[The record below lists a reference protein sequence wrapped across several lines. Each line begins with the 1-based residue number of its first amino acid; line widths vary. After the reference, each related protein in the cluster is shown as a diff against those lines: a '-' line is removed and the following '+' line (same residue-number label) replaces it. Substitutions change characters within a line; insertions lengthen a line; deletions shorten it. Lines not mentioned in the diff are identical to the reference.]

1 MSALRRWIG
10 LAGLVA
16 GLLTGAPLSAADR
29 VHTVVTGESAASLAK
44 KYYGE
49 RSLGDLLL
57 RYNGTPGKVVH
68 PGQRL
73 KIPYCEVYRAR
84 AGDTW
89 SGLAKRNLGRAAA
102 SSTLA
107 ELNRYAAGQPL
118 RAGARIVFPVV
129 LRHDLARGETL
140 SSIAERFYG
149 DPHKAAMLQAFGRI
163 DDVKRLAVG
172 TPLEIPIVSFLRAET
187 EQAAAATPP
196 PAAPK
201 ATPAVVAPPPAET
214 STASAATAP
223 PPPPDERRF
232 QKPLAAAGR
241 SFAEGEFDR
250 ALEILEALRE
260 SVTREGAESD
270 RREWGRL
277 MAFVFVALDRDA
289 DACTAYR
296 SGPPE
301 AAPAPFDPDMVS
313 PRIREVLSNCA
324 QLDR

>member
-1 MSALRRWIG
+1 
-10 LAGLVA
+10 VA
-16 GLLTGAPLSAADR
+16 GVLTLETLAAAER

-49 RSLGDLLL
+49 RSLGDLLM
-57 RYNGTPGKVVH
+57 RYNDTPGKVIH

-84 AGDTW
+84 PGDTW

-107 ELNRYAAGQPL
+107 ELNGYAAGQPL

-149 DPHKAAMLQAFGRI
+149 DPHRAGMLQAFGRI

-172 TPLEIPIVSFLRAET
+172 TPLEIPIVSFVRAET

-196 PAAPK
+196 PSAPK
-201 ATPAVVAPPPAET
+201 ATPAVAAPPPAQL
-214 STASAATAP
+214 AGVRGDGAATRPMSDDSEEAA
-223 PPPPDERRF
+223 RR
-232 QKPLAAAGR
+232 GR
-241 SFAEGEFDR
+241 PSLAEGEYDR
-250 ALEILEALRE
+250 ALGILEALGE
-260 SVTREGAESD
+260 SVTREGGDSD
-270 RREWGRL
+270 RREWSRL
-277 MAFVFVALDRDA
+277 MAFVYVARPRRRRL
-289 DACTAYR
+289 YGL
-296 SGPPE
+296 SIGPPE
-301 AAPAPFDPDMVS
+301 AAPAPFDPDRVS
-313 PRIREVLSNCA
+313 PRIREVLSNC
-324 QLDR
+324 R

>member
-1 MSALRRWIG
+1 
-10 LAGLVA
+10 VA
-16 GLLTGAPLSAADR
+16 GLLTGEPLWAAER
-29 VHTVVTGESAASLAK
+29 VHTVATGESAASLAK

-57 RYNGTPGKVVH
+57 RYNDAPGKVVH

-84 AGDTW
+84 TGDTW
-89 SGLAKRNLGRAAA
+89 SGLAKRNLGRTAA

-107 ELNRYAAGQPL
+107 ELNGYAAGRPL

-129 LRHDLARGETL
+129 LRHELARGETL

-149 DPHKAAMLQAFGRI
+149 DPHRAAMLQAFGRI

-172 TPLEIPIVSFLRAET
+172 TTLEIPIVSFVRAET
-187 EQAAAATPP
+187 AQA
-196 PAAPK
+196 
-201 ATPAVVAPPPAET
+201 ATPAVVAPPPAEP

-223 PPPPDERRF
+223 PPRTDERRF
-232 QKPLAAAGR
+232 EKPLAAAGR

-260 SVTREGAESD
+260 SVAREGGDSD

-289 DACTAYR
+289 DACAAYR

-313 PRIREVLSNCA
+313 PRIRGVLSNCA